1 MIKMII
7 TDMDGTL
14 LNSEKK
20 APAGIKNCI
29 EQLHERGVK
38 FVIASGRQYY
48 NLRAFFPE
56 QDHMV
61 SYISENGALIF
72 EDSKNTYAA
81 RMKENHLRGSFAE
94 IQNIKGAYPICCGI
108 ENAYVVNDEPIFLS
122 HAKMYYEN
130 LKIISDISQAAND
143 SICKIA
149 VFDEIGAET
158 NSYPI
163 LFNSEKHMQVT
174 LSGYNWADITEKGV
188 NKGHALSLLQK
199 KHNIKPNECMA
210 FGDYLNDCDM
220 MALCEYSYAMAN
232 AHPDLKKICRFET
245 SSNDENGVI
254 EAIRLHFPDLV

>member
-20 APAGIKNCI
+20 SPIGIKNYI
-29 EQLHERGVK
+29 ERLHERGVK

-48 NLRAFFPE
+48 NLRTFFLG

-72 EDSKNTYAA
+72 ENGKNIYAA
-81 RMKENHLRGSFAE
+81 KMEEKHLRDSIAK
-94 IQNIKGAYPICCGI
+94 IKDIKGAYPIYCGI
-108 ENAYVVNDEPIFLS
+108 ENAYIMDEESVFLS
-122 HAKMYYEN
+122 HAKMYYEH
-130 LKIISDISQAAND
+130 LKIISDISQIAD
-143 SICKIA
+143 DIICKIA

-163 LFNSEKHMQVT
+163 LQMEEHMQVT
-174 LSGYNWADITEKGV
+174 LSGHNWVDITEKGV
-188 NKGHALSLLQK
+188 NKGHALSVLQK
-199 KHNIKPNECMA
+199 KHNLKPNECIA

-232 AHPDLKKICRFET
+232 AHPDLKKICRYET
-245 SSNDENGVI
+245 ASNDDDGVMD
-254 EAIRLHFPDLV
+254 AMRLHFPDLV